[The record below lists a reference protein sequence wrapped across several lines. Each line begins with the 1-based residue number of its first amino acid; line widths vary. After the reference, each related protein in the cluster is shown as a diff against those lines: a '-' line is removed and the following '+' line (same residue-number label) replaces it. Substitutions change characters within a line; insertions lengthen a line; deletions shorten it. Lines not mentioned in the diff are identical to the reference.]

1 MPENQ
6 SGSANQQN
14 NGISSAPALWSSFSN
29 SNVLGNI
36 AIASNGDVI
45 RAYRNDST
53 LYNGDIV
60 VQRLTGSGSLLWER
74 RLTAGYRPQVG
85 SVLLNPDGDIFLVGG
100 NMLDEN
106 GESNLNDSDVFAARL
121 SVNGNVIWSRSYSA
135 GVHEIGAQARLLPGG
150 NIILTGRVSDVNDS
164 YQPIQRI
171 NNFYGAPYS
180 GGWRGFQLVINSSNG
195 STSHAYTTGS
205 YNSGG
210 GLIAVDTARNLS
222 FNGGYTFGSVNGVP
236 MVGNGDPNGA
246 NTYLIARNETTRV
259 TQWTRMENWIRSNV
273 ICDTAQN
280 RIYYVNRGSLRCVE
294 GSTGREIWS
303 RTLGADT
310 EYTVERFNDNGV
322 IVAPHVNNGLPLQI
336 THVNSAGSIEAVG
349 NISYSGSVTIPYD
362 GMVISGQNLYLN
374 GVANGTLNGH
384 TTQSNG
390 QYFTLSFDLPTIF
403 GRQREFFILPSATS
417 LSEGQTLRTAVSTT
431 GVAAG
436 TTLYYSLSGTGINAS
451 DFSSGALTG
460 SGTVAADGTLY
471 FSHTLRNDLTTE
483 GNESLAIRLFS
494 DANRTQQVGSTATVT
509 VVDTS
514 RTPDPTY
521 TVTPTAT
528 SINEGQ
534 TLTTAVSTTGVAAGT
549 TLYYS
554 LSGTGINASDFS
566 SGALTGSGTVA
577 ADGTLYFSHTLRNDL
592 TTEGN
597 ESLAIRLFSDA
608 NRTQQVGSTATVT
621 VVDTSRTPR
630 AFFGNTSTFATDNQI
645 YSGHI
650 DNVDEIHSYN
660 AELSAGQSIEVI
672 NRAGESRYTFIRG
685 IYNSSGTLQANTTF
699 YYNHGNSYD
708 RVNYVAS
715 TAGTYRVDVG
725 SYASGVG
732 SYNLDVTIG
741 QRSSVDFSSQSS
753 INSYF
758 TGGSSTGQNLSFDS
772 SGFASANG
780 FIAPNEQD
788 GANDVY
794 SFQALAGRTYT
805 VRMQG
810 APSGNGT
817 LSDTYIRGIYFG
829 SGTSTSLGSNDDSGG
844 TLDSLYTFTASQ
856 SGTYR
861 VHAGAFGSSTG
872 SYRLSVQQSRTALS
886 YGSAAGI
893 SNINSSYTSTSSF
906 SSLAT
911 SLNSYSSYQSAFNHS
926 SYSSSTAYSANT
938 QVASQYSSALS
949 SYNFSSSSTT
959 SSQFSQI
966 ASSSAFSQNF
976 SSVLQNSSFTSSS
989 SSWTNVNYS
998 TINYS
1003 SLSTRDYSER
1013 IQWNQLQAADY
1024 SEMFR
1029 SSTASRINYASAF
1042 SSSSFASVSTSNY
1055 SSINWNTA
1063 FSSSSFRN
1071 FNSYS
1076 NVNWGSAFSQSSF
1089 RSMST
1094 SSYSNINWGSAFSQS
1109 SFRSMSSRS
1118 YSNIN
1123 WGAAFSQSSFSSMS
1137 SSSYSNINWGSAF
1150 SQSSF
1155 RSMSTSSYSNIN
1167 WGSAFSQSSFSSM
1180 SSSSYSNINWGSAF
1194 SQSSFSSMSSSSYSN
1209 INWGSAFS
1217 QSSFS
1222 SMSSS
1227 SYSNINWGSVEYNEL
1242 TSARS
1247 YSNINWGSVQFDE
1260 ITSASTY
1267 NSINWGRVDFNEITS
1282 TQSYSDINWG
1292 RVQYNE
1298 MDATDYRNVNW
1309 GNVDFSEMS
1318 ASTYNT
1324 MNWSRVQFSEM
1335 GRCNLRHITDDLGTY
1350 GSGSSRV
1357 TTRHISSASST
1368 AIDYTRG
1375 RDIVTG
1381 QSNLGDITITGENS
1395 RTTGDIYG
1403 LATGTNMQIRN
1414 FNVGV
1419 DYLNMGS
1426 LAGAS
1431 LALSV
1436 ESGNTIVRSGSN
1448 ALATLYGVSVSS
1460 QDALFGAAA

>member
-171 NNFYGAPYS
+171 NNGAPYS

-514 RTPDPTY
+514 RTP
-521 TVTPTAT
+521 
-528 SINEGQ
+528 
-534 TLTTAVSTTGVAAGT
+534 
-549 TLYYS
+549 
-554 LSGTGINASDFS
+554 
-566 SGALTGSGTVA
+566 
-577 ADGTLYFSHTLRNDL
+577 
-592 TTEGN
+592 
-597 ESLAIRLFSDA
+597 
-608 NRTQQVGSTATVT
+608 
-621 VVDTSRTPR
+621 R

-829 SGTSTSLGSNDDSGG
+829 SGTSSSLGSNDDSGG

-861 VHAGAFGSSTG
+861 VHAGAFGSNTG
-872 SYRLSVQQSRTALS
+872 SYRLSVQQSGTALS

-906 SSLAT
+906 SSLAA
-911 SLNSYSSYQSAFNHS
+911 SLNSYSSYQSSFNHS

-1042 SSSSFASVSTSNY
+1042 SSNSFASVSTSNY

-1076 NVNWGSAFSQSSF
+1076 NVNWGSAFSTNSF

-1109 SFRSMSSRS
+1109 SFSSMSSRS

-1180 SSSSYSNINWGSAF
+1180 SSSSYSNINWGSAFSQSSFSSMSSSSYSNINWGSAFSQSSFSSMSSSSYSNINWGSVF